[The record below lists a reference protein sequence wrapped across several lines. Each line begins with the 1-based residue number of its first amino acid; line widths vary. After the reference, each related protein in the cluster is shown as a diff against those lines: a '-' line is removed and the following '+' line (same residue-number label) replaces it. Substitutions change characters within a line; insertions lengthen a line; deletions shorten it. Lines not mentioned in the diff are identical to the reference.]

1 MKRLFKTF
9 LSLLMIILL
18 SFNFTNTHAAQTPV
32 STSDDWI
39 SQALS
44 DYEPLQTLKKE
55 YPNTEMVEN
64 NTKYILNETE
74 KDKNGNILAV
84 KKREFLNESDLD
96 KYLDKIKKEEIKKG
110 KKIEEKKDGTVSI
123 YLIEDGETVY
133 NNSYTKLKIGLSL
146 YKYSSEKFFVAC
158 VYEYKTKP
166 EIDLTYHHK
175 GIAGLALGTQL
186 AMDGKSSYGG
196 RVTITNYLG
205 EKTVRNNLNDGLDI
219 QATGTQ
225 GIGYRIHE
233 AETDLGL
240 ITGLEGVISCTA
252 TQTNPTD
259 TSCSA
264 FGEYDYLSISLGG
277 FSVSY
282 PSGISVGTGTVRTRY
297 TIQDALDLR

>member
-1 MKRLFKTF
+1 MKKLFKTF

-18 SFNFTNTHAAQTPV
+18 SFSFTNAQAAQTPV

-44 DYEPLQTLKKE
+44 DYEQLQTLKKK
-55 YPNTEMVEN
+55 YPDTEMVEN
-64 NTKYILNETE
+64 TTKYILNETK
-74 KDKNGNILAV
+74 KDKDGNTLAV
-84 KKREFLNESDLD
+84 NKREFSNDSDLE
-96 KYLDKIKKEEIKKG
+96 KYLDKIKKEEIKKE
-110 KKIEEKKDGTVSI
+110 KKVEEKKDGTVTT
-123 YLIEDGETVY
+123 YMVEDGQTKYVT
-133 NNSYTKLKIGLSL
+133 YTKIKVGLAL

-158 VYEYKTKP
+158 VYTYTTKP
-166 EIDLTYHHK
+166 EIDLTYHHQ

-186 AMDGKSSYGG
+186 AMDGQSSYGG

-205 EKTVRNNLNDGLDI
+205 EETVRNTINGELSI

-225 GIGYRIHE
+225 GIGYSVHE
-233 AETDLGL
+233 SETDLGL

-252 TQTNPTD
+252 TQTNPSD
-259 TSCSA
+259 TVCSA
-264 FGEYDYLSISLGG
+264 FGEYDYVRSTIGG

-282 PSGISVGTGTVRTRY
+282 PSGISVGLATVRTRY